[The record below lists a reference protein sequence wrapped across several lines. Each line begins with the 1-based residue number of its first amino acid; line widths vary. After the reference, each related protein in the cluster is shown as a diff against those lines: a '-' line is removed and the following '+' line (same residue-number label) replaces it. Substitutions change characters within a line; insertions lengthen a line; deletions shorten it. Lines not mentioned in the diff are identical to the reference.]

1 VLAAAVGFWAS
12 RVAMLPP
19 ADPLDTTPEQ
29 VTYEVVT
36 QTLSR
41 SLSFTAVA
49 RWDRAPIA
57 HLQRG
62 GVVTSVDI
70 APGAEISAGDI
81 LYTVD
86 LRPTVAA
93 VGAVPSFRDIG
104 PGATGPDVAQ
114 LQSMLHT
121 LGYLD
126 ADAGDTFGPDTEA
139 ATRAWQSALGLEA
152 DGVVRL
158 GDVAFVPVLP
168 VRVVPTDALAVGATV
183 GPGGVAI
190 EALAATPDITIPL
203 GAEQRDLVPLSGP
216 VVIAY
221 PGGTWE
227 GVIARAAEPTGDDAG
242 SLELVVEA
250 ADGGPICGD
259 ECLEQ
264 IPPLVPADFEAQIA
278 VVPETTGPVVPVAA
292 ISTGP
297 GGEHTVTRA
306 DRTSVRVQIVTSTGG
321 LAVVSGIDAGETL
334 LMPFADPGAS

>member
-1 VLAAAVGFWAS
+1 
-12 RVAMLPP
+12 MLPP
-19 ADPLDTTPEQ
+19 ADPLDTAPKP

-41 SLSFTAVA
+41 SLSFTAIA
-49 RWDRAPIA
+49 RWERAPIA

-93 VGAVPSFRDIG
+93 VGAIPSFRDIG

-114 LQSMLHT
+114 LQSMLQT
-121 LGYLD
+121 LGYLG
-126 ADAGDTFGPDTEA
+126 ADEGDTFGPDTEA
-139 ATRAWQSALGLEA
+139 ATRKWQSALGIEA
-152 DGVVRL
+152 VGVVRL
-158 GDVAFVPVLP
+158 GDVAFVPELP

-216 VVIAY
+216 VVISY
-221 PGGTWE
+221 PGGRWE
-227 GVIARAAEPTGDDAG
+227 GVIARAAEPTGDNAG

-264 IPPLVPADFEAQIA
+264 IPPLVPADFEAEIA

-292 ISTGP
+292 ISTGA
-297 GGEHTVTRA
+297 GGEQTVTRA
-306 DRTSVRVQIVTSTGG
+306 DGTSVRVQVVTSTGG
-321 LAVVSGIDAGETL
+321 LAVVSGIEAGQTL